1 MQQVLVQ
8 KGPFTQCIQQIWV
21 VGTVTFSAKRST
33 PHAMDAVNV
42 GAKRSIHT
50 VYSANIGGRD
60 HYL

>member
-1 MQQVLVQ
+1 MLVQ
-8 KGPFTQCIQQIWV
+8 KGQLTQYTQQIWV

-33 PHAMDAVNV
+33 PHTVDAVDAVGV

-50 VYSANIGGRD
+50 VYSANMVGGN